1 MAFALRLLRPVR
13 ASLSVT
19 AAPLF
24 PLPRSLFRGQ
34 SNPLQ
39 TWIRGLEPVLQN
51 RVSNI
56 QCKLNTQG
64 ICISPGSILRMG
76 SLICASVVI
85 GSINVRPRVAH
96 AMDGLDI
103 LVDDHNEKMLG
114 TSNLEEDQCA
124 FSAFIKKFWL
134 PVVFLVTVL
143 MNWDHPIVL
152 AAKVILI
159 LLGTKPSPLSVYIFV
174 EQFRSQAMLQD
185 PLLHKF
191 KNFLSL
197 QSLHAKKV
205 EVEDYKVLCLAR
217 IELRDQKFTL
227 IGILGSWWV
236 LPPSPLQG
244 AFSALSKALKNY

>member
-134 PVVFLVTVL
+134 PVVFL
-143 MNWDHPIVL
+143 
-152 AAKVILI
+152 
-159 LLGTKPSPLSVYIFV
+159 
-174 EQFRSQAMLQD
+174 FRSQAMLQD

-191 KNFLSL
+191 K
-197 QSLHAKKV
+197 SLHAKKV